1 MSGSPMVQGGGY
13 GVWRGALAMI
23 TAAAVASACS
33 AFSRNQFDKLS
44 PVDQEAYFGTQ
55 PGFHRV
61 SPYFAVAVG
70 GGMAGTDRLMQFYFY
85 ENGTSRRHLLGTIE
99 AVPFKSA
106 DYGPK
111 DQHFALSADGTA
123 LLFFHESKYSYG
135 AVTKTDGLYLAK
147 ADGTETLIRASGERL
162 ITPEEIASYLGR

>member
-1 MSGSPMVQGGGY
+1 MGGMTS
-13 GVWRGALAMI
+13 RGAGWCVSVLAA
-23 TAAAVASACS
+23 TLLLSSCS
-33 AFSRNQFDKLS
+33 TFSRNQFSKLS
-44 PVDQEAYFGTQ
+44 PVEQESYFGTQ

-99 AVPFKSA
+99 AIAFGSA

-111 DQHFALSADGTA
+111 EQHFALSADGTA
-123 LLFFHESKYSYG
+123 LLFFHEAKYSYG
-135 AVTKTDGLYLAK
+135 SVNKSDGLYLAR
-147 ADGTETLIRASGERL
+147 ADGTEMLVRNTGDRVISAQ
-162 ITPEEIASYLGR
+162 EIATYLTR